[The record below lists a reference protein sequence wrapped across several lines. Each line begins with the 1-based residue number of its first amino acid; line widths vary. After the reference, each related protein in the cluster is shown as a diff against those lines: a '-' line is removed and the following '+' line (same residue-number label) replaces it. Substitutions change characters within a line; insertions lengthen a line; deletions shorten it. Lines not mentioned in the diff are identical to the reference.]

1 MLVAYLSNL
10 SGIPLNLI
18 FDLFAYNFDSIL
30 GKKWLLPSIMITA
43 HDALKM

>member
-30 GKKWLLPSIMITA
+30 GKNMIFSPQFFTLCYPSP
-43 HDALKM
+43 